1 MGGNAE
7 RLAALADRLLLAGQ
21 PQAAAIHLRQAAEQA
36 EHPAPLRLRLG
47 TLLLR
52 LDRAQEAEAAYRA
65 ALPDPAAWHGL
76 GNALHT
82 QGRHAEALAAYRT
95 AIAAQPDATQPD
107 AAVARIDAAGAAL
120 ALADA
125 ATALDLL
132 APIPDSHQPALAWRH
147 RAAALTL
154 LDRPQEAIAACRR
167 CLELDPENAEAM
179 LGEATALLALGRYA
193 EGWARYESRWRMAGD
208 APASP
213 WLGQTD
219 PAGRTILLRAEQGFG
234 DTLQFVRYA
243 PLLRARGARVVLAP
257 PPPLLRLLDGL
268 ADQLV
273 PLDAPPPPHD
283 LHAPLM
289 SLPLAFGTTLETI
302 PAAAYL
308 HADPALRAAWA
319 ARLGPR
325 RGVLRV
331 GVAWTGDPRTPLGWL
346 RRVPPDRLLPAL
358 AATGVELHVLHK
370 EIDPA
375 DRAMLAGLPGVRCH
389 AADLSDFAETAALVA
404 ELDVVVSSCT
414 SVAHLAGGMGRK
426 LLVLLQFSADFRWLR
441 HRSDSP
447 WYPTATLFRQPRPG
461 DWDAVIA
468 AVAGAVGRL

>member
-107 AAVARIDAAGAAL
+107 A
-120 ALADA
+120 
-125 ATALDLL
+125 
-132 APIPDSHQPALAWRH
+132 ALAWRH

-243 PLLRARGARVVLAP
+243 PLLRARGARGGLAP

-375 DRAMLAGLPGVRCH
+375 DRAMLAGLPGGRCH